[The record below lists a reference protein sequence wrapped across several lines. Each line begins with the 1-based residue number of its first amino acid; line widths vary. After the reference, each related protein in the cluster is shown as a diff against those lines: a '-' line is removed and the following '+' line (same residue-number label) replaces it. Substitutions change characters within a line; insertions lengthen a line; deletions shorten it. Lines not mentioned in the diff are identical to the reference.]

1 MTILVLL
8 AILDIFLFKILINI
22 VSQLTENKFYSDRL
36 YMLERDRE
44 KLVDKLENANR
55 TLYDMANSSKK

>member
-8 AILDIFLFKILINI
+8 AILDIFLFKILINS